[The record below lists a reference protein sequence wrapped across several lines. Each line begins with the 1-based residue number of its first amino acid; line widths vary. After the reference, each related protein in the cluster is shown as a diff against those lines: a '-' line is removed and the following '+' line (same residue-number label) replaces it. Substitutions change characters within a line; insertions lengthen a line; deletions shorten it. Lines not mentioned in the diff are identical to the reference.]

1 MDNVDCNKSGHELFG
16 GWASLLEDVPE
27 FDMLLND
34 KLKVSDCYTL
44 AWMPIIECHYG
55 GTSFWMQS
63 LKLFLVWVSLLL
75 VDMGIH
81 YNNGYS

>member
-16 GWASLLEDVPE
+16 GWVSLMEDVPE

-44 AWMPIIECHYG
+44 AWMLIIVCHYG
-55 GTSFWMQS
+55 GASFWMQS
-63 LKLFLVWVSLLL
+63 LKLFLVSVSLLL